1 MTVLQEQILINL
13 GCVKIKDEK
22 KIFTKPLAKSFNWK
36 GVKTWLEVVNNKK
49 VIFDS
54 KAFKN
59 AHADLYAK
67 FKNKPVEFM
76 YVFTHD
82 LPQDAKEFSEDY
94 KIKNAMIASSKLLE
108 LYHNPSLPTIYIG
121 DRSGW
126 LLTRVIKPNSQ
137 DLRRISKIVN
147 LLSSF

>member
-1 MTVLQEQILINL
+1 MNNKHKLIKSLSKMTVNEMVFKLAEHKQASKDLKERTDLLQEQILINL

-67 FKNKPVEFM
+67 FKNKPV
-76 YVFTHD
+76 VAITVK
-82 LPQDAKEFSEDY
+82 AKREED
-94 KIKNAMIASSKLLE
+94 
-108 LYHNPSLPTIYIG
+108 
-121 DRSGW
+121 
-126 LLTRVIKPNSQ
+126 
-137 DLRRISKIVN
+137 
-147 LLSSF
+147 